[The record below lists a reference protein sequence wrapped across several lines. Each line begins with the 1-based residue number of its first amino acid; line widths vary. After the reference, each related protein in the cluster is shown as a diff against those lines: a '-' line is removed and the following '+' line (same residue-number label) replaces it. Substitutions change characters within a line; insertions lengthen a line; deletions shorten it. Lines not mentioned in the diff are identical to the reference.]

1 MPVADPDA
9 SLLAAADGNDLIMLS
24 SAAND
29 SRAWRIPDVASV
41 IASIPP
47 PA

>member
-1 MPVADPDA
+1 VADPDA
-9 SLLAAADGNDLIMLS
+9 SVLAAADGNDLIVLS
-24 SAAND
+24 SAANA
-29 SRAWRIPDVASV
+29 SRAWRIPDIASV